1 MPLWQSRSARPPT
14 PSRAAEPAGLQCS
27 PPRSESRWPWWPLW
41 EVDGRHAGGH
51 LLPTTAT
58 RDFAKFGHEFGGRWL
73 CWRPPRQQPRCRR
86 IPPPPPLPLSLVAGG
101 AKHKLRVSVLSARIL
116 RIETP
121 PFDDRPSITFAG
133 PRLHRLARAAR
144 RLLADTGELLLRYD
158 GSADLSCPHL
168 NVTVQAPGPGG
179 GGPGGPA
186 QVWCP
191 DGRAGDWMYPGTDPR
206 GGAIPG
212 GYEPT
217 APGQKLDTWQDTTR
231 GPAGSLD
238 GNLDTMDCYV
248 MAEGCRGGC
257 AGGPNAEGRAGRSS
271 TTRTARVGPQ

>member
-1 MPLWQSRSARPPT
+1 MPDSGRIRDAPT

-58 RDFAKFGHEFGGRWL
+58 RDCAKFGHEFGGRWL

-168 NVTVQAPGPGG
+168 NVTVQAPGPGVAAPAG
-179 GGPGGPA
+179 RRRSGARTGAPETGCTRAPTHGAGRFPAATSRRLPG
-186 QVWCP
+186 
-191 DGRAGDWMYPGTDPR
+191 RS
-206 GGAIPG
+206 
-212 GYEPT
+212 
-217 APGQKLDTWQDTTR
+217 LTR
-231 GPAGSLD
+231 GRTPPAARPAAWMG
-238 GNLDTMDCYV
+238 TW
-248 MAEGCRGGC
+248 
-257 AGGPNAEGRAGRSS
+257 
-271 TTRTARVGPQ
+271 TRWTAT